1 LHTMRDLLAALPGFR
16 DNINGEIAEVKLTE
30 NKSIYKAEQPLL
42 MQGNEACGWGALAAG
57 CRFFGGYPITPSTE
71 IAELLARNLPR
82 IGGYFI
88 QMEDEIASI
97 AAVIGASVAGSKS
110 MTATSGPG
118 FSLMQ
123 ENLGYAYI
131 AEVPCVVVN
140 VQRGGPS
147 TGLPTKVAQADTMQ
161 AKWGTHGDYYPIVL
175 APSSVRECFDLTIR
189 AFNLAEVYRSPVIVL
204 SDEILGHMREIVTL
218 PSPENVKVE
227 NRAKPVDPPEWYK
240 HFEITPDFRSP
251 MASFGDG
258 YRFHTTGLTHDESG
272 FPTAKPNEIKAKLD
286 KLKLKIMRHR
296 EQICEIRTDMMDDA
310 HIMVFAYGSTARAAR
325 SAIRIARK
333 KRFKVGMVQPLTIWP
348 FPDDQIAAE
357 LEKVDMV
364 VVPELNQGQIIGEI
378 ERLARKHI
386 KIVPLQ
392 RYDGELITPS
402 QIVDVIKEE
411 HE

>member
-1 LHTMRDLLAALPGFR
+1 MPLYK
-16 DNINGEIAEVKLTE
+16 IN
-30 NKSIYKAEQPLL
+30 QPQL

-71 IAELLARNLPR
+71 IAELLARNLPKV
-82 IGGYFI
+82 GGRFI

-97 AAVIGASVAGSKS
+97 ATIIGASVAGAKS

-175 APSSVRECFDLTIR
+175 APSSVKECFDLTIR
-189 AFNLAEVYRSPVIVL
+189 AFNLAETYRSPVIIL
-204 SDEILGHMREIVTL
+204 SDEVLGHMREVVTL
-218 PSPENVKVE
+218 PDPADLQIV
-227 NRAKPVDPPEWYK
+227 NRAKPIDPPEWYK
-240 HFEITPDFRSP
+240 PFEITPDFRSP

-258 YRFHTTGLTHDESG
+258 YRFHMTGLTHDESG
-272 FPTAKPNEIKAKLD
+272 FPTSKQNEIRD
-286 KLKLKIMRHR
+286 KLSKLKMKIMRHQ
-296 EQICEIRTDMMDDA
+296 EQICEIRTDMMEDA

-325 SAIRIARK
+325 QAIRIARK

-348 FPDDQIAAE
+348 FPDQQIGE
-357 LEKVDMV
+357 LLDKVDMV
-364 VVPELNQGQIIGEI
+364 VVPELNQGQLVGEI
-378 ERLARKHI
+378 ERLSRRHVRV
-386 KIVPLQ
+386 VPLQ
-392 RYDGELITPS
+392 RFDGELLTPA
-402 QIVDVIKEE
+402 QIADVIKEE
-411 HE
+411 HV

>member
-1 LHTMRDLLAALPGFR
+1 
-16 DNINGEIAEVKLTE
+16 LTE
-30 NKSIYKAEQPLL
+30 IKTQQTAIYKANQPLL

-82 IGGYFI
+82 VEGHFI

-97 AAVIGASVAGSKS
+97 AAVIGASVAGAKS

-123 ENLGYAYI
+123 ENLGFAYM

-175 APSSVRECFDLTIR
+175 APSSVKECFDLTIR
-189 AFNLAEVYRSPVIVL
+189 AFNLAELYRSPVIIL
-204 SDEILGHMREIVTL
+204 SDEVLGHMREIVTL
-218 PSPENVKVE
+218 PDPSEIKVE
-227 NRAKPVDPPEWYK
+227 TRAKPIDPPEWYK

-251 MASFGDG
+251 MAIFGDG
-258 YRFHTTGLTHDESG
+258 YRFHLTGLTHDESG
-272 FPTAKPNEIKAKLD
+272 FPTAKPNEIKAKLE
-286 KLKLKIMRHR
+286 KLKLKIMRHQ
-296 EQICEIRTDMMDDA
+296 EQITEIRTDLMEDA

-325 SAIRIARK
+325 QAIRIARK

-348 FPDDQIAAE
+348 FPDEKILPF
-357 LEKVDMV
+357 LEQVDTV

-378 ERLARKHI
+378 ERLTRKSVR
-386 KIVPLQ
+386 IVPLQ
-392 RYDGELITPS
+392 RYDGELITPA

-411 HE
+411 HA